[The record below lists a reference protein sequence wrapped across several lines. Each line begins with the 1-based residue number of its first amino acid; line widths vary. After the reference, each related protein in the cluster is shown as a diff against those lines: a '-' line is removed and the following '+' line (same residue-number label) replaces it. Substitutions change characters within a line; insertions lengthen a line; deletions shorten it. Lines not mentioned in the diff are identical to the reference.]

1 MEAYTIY
8 IEGIEESKMILEEEL
23 RDADEVDV
31 PYIER
36 AINALSQLEPK
47 MIVTT
52 LEEYF
57 DIHDSA
63 YYVTEGYY
71 QTFDGGKRI
80 FLSLE

>member
-1 MEAYTIY
+1 MEVYTIY
-8 IEGIEESKMILEEEL
+8 IEGIEECKAILEEDL
-23 RDADEVDV
+23 RDVDEIEV

-57 DIHDSA
+57 DIHDLA
-63 YYVTEGYY
+63 YWVTEGYY